1 MTLHSSTFNYYSPTA
16 EQLEHMK
23 LARGG
28 FARLADMLDDLLPEG
43 PDKTYIMRS
52 LRTVAMWANV
62 TITRQADGSPRDG
75 GQEPDYPAGHPAPG
89 DLGSTPL

>member
-1 MTLHSSTFNYYSPTA
+1 MTLHASTFNFYAPTQ
-16 EQLEHMK
+16 EQKDDMQT
-23 LARGG
+23 ARDG
-28 FARLADMLDDLLPEG
+28 FARLATMLEDLLPEG

-75 GQEPDYPAGHPAPG
+75 GAEPDYPAGHPAPG
-89 DLGSTPL
+89 ALGSTPL